1 MTIEDKIGKMKNRIE
16 PENMP
21 SDELLA
27 DLLDFAGRKIINT
40 RYPFRDDITEVP
52 SRWEPL
58 QIDIAVEIYSKM
70 GAEGQTSH
78 SENGIARAYENAG
91 VSHSKLDEI
100 TPYVGV
106 I

>member
-1 MTIEDKIGKMKNRIE
+1 MTPEEKLGKLKNRIG
-16 PENMP
+16 PEYVP
-21 SDELLA
+21 SDSLLE
-27 DLLDFAGRKIINT
+27 DILDFAGKVIINR
-40 RYPFRDDITEVP
+40 RYPYREDVTEVP

-58 QIDIAVEIYSKM
+58 QIDIAMEIYSKM

-91 VSHSKLDEI
+91 ISKSKLEEI

-106 I
+106 V